1 MRNREKR
8 SKKKNSNDLPQQG
21 TSLIKDISSDLLN
34 QNIHLEIHGNK
45 EAIVEGCSGILEY
58 NEYSIK
64 LSSSKHTLCFNGT
77 NLLIQCMTANGAVI
91 TGDIYSVHFSN

>member
-1 MRNREKR
+1 MRNRGLRNRK
-8 SKKKNSNDLPQQG
+8 SNSNNTPQHE
-21 TSLIKDISSDLLN
+21 TSIIKDFSSDLLN
-34 QNIHLEIHGNK
+34 RYMHLEMHGNN

-77 NLLIQCMTANGAVI
+77 NLLIQCMTSNAAVI
-91 TGDIYSVHFSN
+91 TGDICSVQFSD

>member
-1 MRNREKR
+1 MRNRELR
-8 SKKKNSNDLPQQG
+8 SRKSNSNDAPQYG
-21 TSLIKDISSDLLN
+21 TSIIKDISSDLLN
-34 QNIHLEIHGNK
+34 RNIHLEMHGNN

-64 LSSSKHTLCFNGT
+64 LSSAKHTLCFNGT

-91 TGDIYSVHFSN
+91 TGDIYSVQFSN